1 MTKRYCTL
9 YAFSTCDVVGG
20 PRTPGDVRAADT
32 PQAMDKCDAAVH
44 SREVVPALTSYC
56 KGRNPA
62 VFGVLPALCGPFLS
76 RRLGT
81 LSLVL
86 APVVAA
92 MPPQGHGA
100 SQGSDDDL
108 QWAQHQSPKTKEY
121 IRQISDHIIHV
132 IQGYL
137 WEYCDATDSL
147 AVLRSGMCCVSPR
160 NDRVSGRVSCTVEV
174 ETPVV
179 A

>member
-1 MTKRYCTL
+1 M
-9 YAFSTCDVVGG
+9 GG

-62 VFGVLPALCGPFLS
+62 VFGVLRSAVPSSLAVSALS
-76 RRLGT
+76 RSS
-81 LSLVL
+81 SLQSSPPCHL
-86 APVVAA
+86 RA
-92 MPPQGHGA
+92 MGHLRDQTTTFNGP
-100 SQGSDDDL
+100 STKVQ
-108 QWAQHQSPKTKEY
+108 TKEY